1 MDIGK
6 KIVSEGIVFI
16 QVQDILKEPERIEAG
31 NVVQTFQNVHSIVGN
46 AKPVWEIMNIIHDFF
61 QYPCIV
67 VRFYDEMRVDDR
79 NG

>member
-46 AKPVWEIMNIIHDFF
+46 AKPV
-61 QYPCIV
+61 
-67 VRFYDEMRVDDR
+67 
-79 NG
+79 